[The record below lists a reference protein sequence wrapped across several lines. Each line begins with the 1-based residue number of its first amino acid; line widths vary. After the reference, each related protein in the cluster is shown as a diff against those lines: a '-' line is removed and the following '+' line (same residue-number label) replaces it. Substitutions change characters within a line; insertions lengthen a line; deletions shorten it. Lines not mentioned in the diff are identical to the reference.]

1 MTVQQTNKQHDELWE
16 YYHKLNCEEIQSRTR
31 DDLNSL
37 IANQK
42 RLHNQYDYCPF
53 KFHEQLMWLKNT
65 FYWTKGRG
73 EKPALFAVKRETD
86 EPPQPIHQPLLHDMF
101 HNKFKGDA
109 DRVIADKLPL
119 LPPNVASPKYN
130 PETTELYFQEG
141 DFTYANTHLPTKF
154 TQQSKR
160 IDRPHMF
167 QQYLDR
173 LIPPDNF
180 CQFENVEMKQQDYLV
195 QWIAQR
201 VQSPATPPYVAVVL
215 RGRQG
220 TGKNFLIDNILA
232 QLLGERNVK
241 TYALDDLKKF
251 TAQAYQTTLIHIEE
265 MMDNRTVTANKL
277 KALVTQDKAQV
288 DEKNI
293 PKYEATKHFG
303 IIISSN
309 VPNPIA
315 IEAGDRRYFIPKYS
329 EHLHSLEE
337 SKKFFKSF
345 HKWLEEDG
353 LQEIYDYLYN
363 LEITQDFRVPPMTRD
378 KQLVTI
384 HESIAESNI
393 DIITAWLSNNEKYL
407 FKASSLQD
415 KFKTDQHTVTTAL
428 INANFR
434 CIRKRINGS
443 KNPMRLWHNKSIVEI
458 KELNE
463 LDLWLTDHDE
473 IIQKAQTKKTN
484 AGYSRR

>member
-1 MTVQQTNKQHDELWE
+1 
-16 YYHKLNCEEIQSRTR
+16 
-31 DDLNSL
+31 
-37 IANQK
+37 
-42 RLHNQYDYCPF
+42 
-53 KFHEQLMWLKNT
+53 
-65 FYWTKGRG
+65 
-73 EKPALFAVKRETD
+73 
-86 EPPQPIHQPLLHDMF
+86 
-101 HNKFKGDA
+101 
-109 DRVIADKLPL
+109 
-119 LPPNVASPKYN
+119 
-130 PETTELYFQEG
+130 
-141 DFTYANTHLPTKF
+141 
-154 TQQSKR
+154 
-160 IDRPHMF
+160 
-167 QQYLDR
+167 
-173 LIPPDNF
+173 
-180 CQFENVEMKQQDYLV
+180 MKQQDYLV
-195 QWIAQR
+195 EWVAQR
-201 VQSPATPPYVAVVL
+201 VQTPSTPPHVAVVL
-215 RGRQG
+215 RGKQG

-293 PKYEATKHFG
+293 QKYEATKHFG

-329 EHLHSLEE
+329 EHLHTLEE
-337 SKKFFKSF
+337 SKEFFKEF
-345 HKWLEEDG
+345 YDWLEVDG

-384 HESIAESNI
+384 HESIAESNV
-393 DIITAWLSNNEKYL
+393 DIITAWLGDNEDFL

-428 INANFR
+428 INANFTQCR
-434 CIRKRINGS
+434 MHWKKS
-443 KNPMRLWHNKSIVEI
+443 KNAMRFWYNKSIDKKDV
-458 KELNE
+458 KSKY
-463 LDLWLTDHDE
+463 LWINQGESVDQRPKPDW
-473 IIQKAQTKKTN
+473 K
-484 AGYSRR
+484 R